1 MSAAARLVLVAA
13 AVRWCH
19 GATEG
24 AGELH
29 PAQITVLIQ
38 NTRKIPEL
46 VKLDA
51 AKGHMFNAIHLSVY
65 WNRVKMLA
73 GTPRSLER
81 RALYR
86 HAEALRPACDRTR
99 AAVLGP
105 PGLHARGVAM
115 IAHSFARA
123 GLHRGEP
130 WELVWSALPK
140 AARDKMS
147 DFNSQELANIAWAFA
162 TAGRDAPELFEA
174 LAMEASTRIGSF
186 LPQELSN
193 TAWAFATAG
202 QRATALFDTLASEC
216 VRRVAEFNS
225 QELAN
230 TVWAFASAQHKS
242 PELFSAIARESRD
255 RLGEFTS
262 QELAITA
269 RSFATLATANKRESK
284 ELFAGLAVEVYPPL
298 TPLRPPSDPPL
309 TLL

>member
-1 MSAAARLVLVAA
+1 MPWWRQSRPDPLLAGAISAAARLVLVAA

-105 PGLHARGVAM
+105 HERRSLGRYVYPDSKIKRAD
-115 IAHSFARA
+115 AHQKRTIPAFRRDGCPVKGHFA
-123 GLHRGEP
+123 
-130 WELVWSALPK
+130 
-140 AARDKMS
+140 
-147 DFNSQELANIAWAFA
+147 
-162 TAGRDAPELFEA
+162 
-174 LAMEASTRIGSF
+174 
-186 LPQELSN
+186 
-193 TAWAFATAG
+193 
-202 QRATALFDTLASEC
+202 
-216 VRRVAEFNS
+216 
-225 QELAN
+225 
-230 TVWAFASAQHKS
+230 AQHHQYQQ
-242 PELFSAIARESRD
+242 R
-255 RLGEFTS
+255 
-262 QELAITA
+262 
-269 RSFATLATANKRESK
+269 
-284 ELFAGLAVEVYPPL
+284 
-298 TPLRPPSDPPL
+298 
-309 TLL
+309 